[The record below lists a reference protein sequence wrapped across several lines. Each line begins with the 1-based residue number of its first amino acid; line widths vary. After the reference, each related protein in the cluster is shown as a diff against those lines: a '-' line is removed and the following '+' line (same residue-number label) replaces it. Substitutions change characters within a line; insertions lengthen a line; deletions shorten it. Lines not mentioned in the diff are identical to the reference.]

1 MKKMTQGGGGF
12 TLIELL
18 VVIAIIAILA
28 AILFPVFSK
37 AREKARQTTC
47 TSNQKQLA
55 TATMMYIQEN
65 EERMPGTDFWSV
77 IDVGGKILIC
87 PTAGKKIANAY
98 AVSNAVLG
106 IGLGE
111 ISDPVSEELTMDA
124 ADGTAN
130 QILLTK
136 DDADMRHTKKAI
148 VSYVD
153 GHVVLTDAIKAV
165 YAPKEDF
172 PEITGALTMPTTPA
186 TGSTTVETADK
197 RIVATANTPSAGATN
212 YAKYEN
218 GALAVVSGT
227 WNSSFEAIYRFGP
240 ENVGTPLTYDPI
252 VVTKGW
258 EVSMDTIFKTYYRN
272 GDADLLMFYKTVT
285 VYDAAGKAILEWVV
299 RTNNENVSDIFLNGA
314 DNPNATAKANRYFN
328 LGYTGRY
335 SDNDKNQVK
344 VINEL
349 GAFLQSTNNLSLSA
363 TATGCT
369 MKIGSY
375 ALTVSN
381 FKDPAA
387 DWTRPAYI
395 KVTQSCDGGDNQKD
409 ATFSNFRFAGI

>member
-1 MKKMTQGGGGF
+1 
-12 TLIELL
+12 
-18 VVIAIIAILA
+18 
-28 AILFPVFSK
+28 
-37 AREKARQTTC
+37 
-47 TSNQKQLA
+47 
-55 TATMMYIQEN
+55 
-65 EERMPGTDFWSV
+65 MPGTDFWSV

-124 ADGTAN
+124 TDGTAN

-212 YAKYEN
+212 YATYDN
-218 GALAVVSGT
+218 GTFKIVSGT
-227 WNSSFEAIYRFGP
+227 WNTDFNAIYRFGP
-240 ENVGTPLTYDPI
+240 ENTGTPLTYDPI
-252 VVTKGW
+252 VVAKGW
-258 EVSMDTIFKTYYRN
+258 EVSMDTIFKTYYRDHETN
-272 GDADLLMFYKTVT
+272 LLMFYKMIT
-285 VYDAAGKAILEWVV
+285 VYDDQDKAILEWTL
-299 RTNNENVSDIFLNGA
+299 RTRSDTASDLYLN
-314 DNPNATAKANRYFN
+314 DTRYFN
-328 LGYTGRY
+328 NTNWQGYF
-335 SDNDKNQVK
+335 DDPNKKK
-344 VINEL
+344 VIDEL
-349 GAFLQSTNNLSLSA
+349 GKFFQGTNNLSLSA
-363 TATGCT
+363 TANGCT
-369 MKIGSY
+369 MKVGPYSITTTG
-375 ALTVSN
+375 
-381 FKDPAA
+381 FKDAGA
-387 DWTRPAYI
+387 NWNKPAYI
-395 KVTQSCDGGDNQKD
+395 KIFQSCDGGDNQKD